1 MHGDKKMDS
10 GGRIDHMAQLRATTL
25 KDVAEVAGV
34 SARTV
39 SNVVNGYV
47 HVAEETR
54 RRVQEACDR
63 LGYRPNVMARN
74 LRSGRS
80 KVIALVVPEIGSP
93 YFGELGQSIIEEA
106 RKHGYVVLIDHTGG
120 DVEQEKDFLIR
131 SSASNLFDGVI
142 LSPSRVSDSE
152 LRSILKVPFVL
163 LGPRLFDPG
172 FDHVSIDNVAAAAE
186 ITGHLLKQGRR
197 RVAAI
202 GDQRWGGSAAQVRTS
217 GYRKAHTDLGV
228 EIVEELII
236 PTAHFQREN
245 GAAAM
250 SHLLESGKQPDA
262 VFCFNDLL
270 ALGAIRAIHQHK
282 LRVPED
288 IAVVGFDNIDEGRY
302 STPSLTTIAPDRR
315 VIARLAVERLLA
327 RIDGE
332 QVDAPPRLI
341 VPHELLVRESG

>member
-1 MHGDKKMDS
+1 
-10 GGRIDHMAQLRATTL
+10 
-25 KDVAEVAGV
+25 
-34 SARTV
+34 V

-47 HVAEETR
+47 HVAEATR

-63 LGYRPNVMARN
+63 LGYRPNLLARN

-93 YFGELGQSIIEEA
+93 YFSELGQSIIEEA
-106 RKHGYVVLIDHTGG
+106 RRHGYVVLIDHTGG
-120 DVEQEKDFLIR
+120 DAGPEKDFLIR

-142 LSPSRVSDSE
+142 LSPSRVGESE
-152 LRSILKVPFVL
+152 LRDILSVPFVL
-163 LGPRLFDPG
+163 LGPRLFDPD

-186 ITGHLLKQGRR
+186 ATGHLLQRGRR

-202 GDQRWGGSAAQVRTS
+202 GEQPLGGGAAQVRTM
-217 GYRKAHTDLGV
+217 GYRKAHERLGLDVIEDL
-228 EIVEELII
+228 IV
-236 PTAHFQREN
+236 PTALFQRED
-245 GAAAM
+245 GMAAM
-250 SHLLESGKQPDA
+250 MHLIESGKRPDA

-270 ALGAIRAIHQHK
+270 ALGAMRAIHQHK

-302 STPSLTTIAPDRR
+302 SIPSLTTIAPDRR

-332 QVDAPPRLI
+332 EVAGPSRLV
-341 VPHELLVRESG
+341 VPHQLLVRESS

>member
-1 MHGDKKMDS
+1 MK
-10 GGRIDHMAQLRATTL
+10 AVTL
-25 KDVAEVAGV
+25 KDVALAAGV

-54 RRVQEACDR
+54 HRVQDACDR
-63 LGYRPNVMARN
+63 LGYRPNLLARN

-80 KVIALVVPEIGSP
+80 GVIALVVPEIGSP

-106 RKHGYVVLIDHTGG
+106 RGRGYVVLIDHTGG
-120 DVEQEKDFLIR
+120 DVEQEKDFLVR

-142 LSPSRVSDSE
+142 LSPSRVTGDE
-152 LRSILKVPFVL
+152 LRRILGVPFVL
-163 LGPRLFDPG
+163 LGPRLFDPE

-186 ITGHLLKQGRR
+186 VTTHLLKQGRH

-202 GDQRWGGSAAQVRTS
+202 GEQRWGGSAAQVRTQ
-217 GYRKAHTDLGV
+217 GFRQAHEALGLR
-228 EIVEELII
+228 IDEELIV
-236 PTAHFQREN
+236 PTARFQRED

-250 SHLLESGKQPDA
+250 RQLIESGRKLDA

-270 ALGAIRAIHQHK
+270 ALGAMRAIHQHG

-288 IAVVGFDNIDEGRY
+288 IAVVGFDNIEEGKY
-302 STPSLTTIAPDRR
+302 ATPSLTTIAPDRR

-327 RIDGE
+327 RINGE
-332 QVDAPPRLI
+332 PLDEPARLV
-341 VPHELLVRESG
+341 VPHELLVRESA